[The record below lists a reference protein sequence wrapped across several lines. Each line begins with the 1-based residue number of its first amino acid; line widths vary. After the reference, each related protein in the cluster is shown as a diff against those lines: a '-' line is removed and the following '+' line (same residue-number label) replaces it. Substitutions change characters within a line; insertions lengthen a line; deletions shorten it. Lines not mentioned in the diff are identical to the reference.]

1 MSNSVRNNKPNTT
14 PSQNATLEHIAYLV
28 FCEKREA
35 CWRDFL
41 DFEVDSRRYRLK
53 AGTIRNNL
61 SKLRRQDCIEVA
73 YRSIYSYYRLS
84 GHRIQKKSGTM
95 TSHPVRVYRRD
106 LAALIERMAFDA
118 PAVHNI
124 RLRFYCQ
131 NIWKRLSDRSMVV
144 GINSVEGDDNNG
156 NNKEFSNPLERPR
169 SKDLVLKVM
178 KLDSGITG
186 SITVHKSDVV
196 SVIISCSELPINLD
210 NEGMSKLSTSLARIE
225 ERLRSMLFN
234 ITTDNADDDIP
245 DSGTWTVTMWHVNRD
260 SPERYDGDKFAV
272 SWEDF
277 AGEIL
282 RVYTKEIGSRGKGR
296 KRKSRFLRVERQ
308 EYPNDSLRSA
318 VEQKLS
324 SLMISKAGRE
334 ER

>member
-1 MSNSVRNNKPNTT
+1 
-14 PSQNATLEHIAYLV
+14 
-28 FCEKREA
+28 
-35 CWRDFL
+35 
-41 DFEVDSRRYRLK
+41 
-53 AGTIRNNL
+53 
-61 SKLRRQDCIEVA
+61 
-73 YRSIYSYYRLS
+73 
-84 GHRIQKKSGTM
+84 
-95 TSHPVRVYRRD
+95 
-106 LAALIERMAFDA
+106 MAFDK

-124 RLRFYCQ
+124 RLRFHCR
-131 NIWKRLSDRSMVV
+131 NIWQRLSVRSLV
-144 GINSVEGDDNNG
+144 GINSVEANDNNDD
-156 NNKEFSNPLERPR
+156 EEVSTPLQRPR

-196 SVIISCSELPINLD
+196 SVILACSESPINFD
-210 NEGMSKLSTSLARIE
+210 NEGMRKLSTSLARIE

-234 ITTDNADDDIP
+234 TTTDDDEYDIP

-260 SPERYDGDKFAV
+260 SPERYDGEKFAV

-282 RVYTKEIGSRGKGR
+282 RVYSKEIGRGKGKK
-296 KRKSRFLRVERQ
+296 KRRFLRVERQ

-324 SLMISKAGRE
+324 SLMILKGGRDGGGGGVASS
-334 ER
+334 